1 MKLTNNIYDILKFIA
16 TVVLPAFITLVGTIG
31 TQLGYDMTTV
41 IVILTAFDTFLGTI
55 LGLSGVTYAKD
66 KKAGEQSVSTPKN
79 YVENLEDINQTY
91 MLKKEK

>member
-1 MKLTNNIYDILKFIA
+1 MKLTNNVYDILKFIA
-16 TVVLPAFITLVGTIG
+16 IVGLPAFSTLVGTIG

-66 KKAGEQSVSTPKN
+66 RKASEQAVSEPKN
-79 YVENLEDINQTY
+79 YVESTEDIKQTY
-91 MLKKEK
+91 TLKDGK

>member
-16 TVVLPAFITLVGTIG
+16 TVALPAFITLVGTIG

-41 IVILTAFDTFLGTI
+41 IVILTAFDTFLGTL

-66 KKAGEQSVSTPKN
+66 KKASEQAVSTSKN

-91 MLKKEK
+91 SLKKEK